1 MQDRKLGLVGG
12 IVRAAQL
19 HPLRTVEHCT
29 IVLLVLHLISGR
41 ACQGRSAGLLCPA
54 GDRRAWSKLAT
65 ASTPGK
71 MVLIVFICQQHA
83 ADFRTG

>member
-29 IVLLVLHLISGR
+29 IVLLVLHLVSGR
-41 ACQGRSAGLLCPA
+41 ACQGHGAALLCPA
-54 GDRRAWSKLAT
+54 GDT
-65 ASTPGK
+65 
-71 MVLIVFICQQHA
+71 HA
-83 ADFRTG
+83 